1 MRRPQMSTG
10 AWIFTGLVTAAIVAP
25 TAVYAAASSTV
36 AIGNTSGTTTATVTP
51 QHQLLTT
58 TIAPRDVI
66 RTSGAVGGTV
76 CQPVYIPPAGKAVV
90 LTSVTFDV
98 GTGTAGAAAY
108 GYLLDASCG
117 TIYDYV
123 DTREASETQARTYPI
138 GLPMPSVGLFGG
150 SGDVVIRAYITG
162 YLIPAGQLP
171 ATAPAAKLPAS
182 MARPNPSPN

>member
-1 MRRPQMSTG
+1 MSTG
-10 AWIFTGLVTAAIVAP
+10 AWIFTGLVTAAVVAP

-36 AIGNTSGTTTATVTP
+36 AIGNPNNTTTATVTT

-66 RTSGAVGGTV
+66 RTSGAVAGTT
-76 CQPVYIPPAGKAVV
+76 CEALYTPPAGKAIV

-98 GTGTAGAAAY
+98 GTGTAGAPGY
-108 GYLLDASCG
+108 GYLLDAPCG

-123 DTREASETQARTYPI
+123 DTREASETQSRTYPI

-150 SGDVVIRAYITG
+150 SGQVVLRAYITG
-162 YLIPAGQLP
+162 YLIPAAQLP
-171 ATAPAAKLPAS
+171 ATAPAAKLPA
-182 MARPNPSPN
+182 RLVHPNLGHRK